1 MIYMEK
7 EKNDLGK
14 AHQTLV
20 TIWAALLFSQFLF
33 LFVIY
38 MVKREVFAFDFS
50 QSIGGGEPVLVLALA
65 GVSVVNFFLSIS
77 FRKKFIR
84 EAIEKQQVQLVQTG
98 TIIGCALGESITL
111 FGLLLVFV
119 ETYPYFYIFFALGIL
134 AILLS
139 YPKRDDVMAAGFKR

>member
-1 MIYMEK
+1 
-7 EKNDLGK
+7 
-14 AHQTLV
+14 
-20 TIWAALLFSQFLF
+20 
-33 LFVIY
+33 

-50 QSIGGGEPVLVLALA
+50 QPIGGAEPIFVMALA
-65 GVSVVNFFLSIS
+65 GVSVVSFFLSIVM
-77 FRKKFIR
+77 RRKFIR

-98 TIIGCALGESITL
+98 MILGCALGESITL

-119 ETYPYFYIFFALGIL
+119 QSYPYFYFFFALGML